1 MKRIIA
7 LVITILISTAPNAVF
22 AAPQAGSQTT
32 APVININN
40 ECIYV
45 KVTEGDMSFSVYNVV
60 SRFSKAP
67 ARTGNILFVQAD
79 RFLTALGYTAK
90 YDRKTKNLTASL
102 GNETLSFS
110 VKGKNNPAVYKE
122 EKGTPL
128 IAFEEF
134 MKKHKFTVTWD
145 VKTKTCSASKTVD
158 YKLGNT
164 FIYDRAAKE
173 QVVYSIAEA
182 GLETSSYAD
191 IKINGVYPYKGK
203 LAVYGYNKASKYNS
217 LYSFDNGKFT
227 ELIKNF
233 DIVDSYDFGNY
244 KVFYGYANDV
254 KKYQLYRFDGTLF
267 ILVEGDCYSPK
278 QTILGDT
285 VIVGAFNKDRRYD
298 IKAIDRNWQIK
309 TLSTDIVPGPESMHP
324 GLTLLDTLVSGE
336 WAYFKAIV
344 QGEQDKVYF
353 IAYNGR
359 DVKWVSLDAKEKE
372 LDFNHVRVCGNY
384 LYVAFDRNKDSKREL
399 LKVDTSAQMTS
410 MISDALST
418 DYDLMAIESYKD
430 KLYLSA
436 SIKEGNKPIKHS
448 YLYEPSTA
456 AATALTYQQSVLSSG
471 SAGTKSISY
480 AAFRNSY
487 VDNGRMYL
495 MAGSNSATKDLYIY
509 DGTTW
514 AYPVF
519 GITSIESFI
528 DTPAGTFLNVK
539 DTDSMT
545 NRGRN
550 TVLLVNNSMKIE
562 NVALDYLMKNYYVY
576 GSTLIYSGAN
586 TAPSK
591 VSSGQK
597 IKESVS
603 SYFFSSRELLP
614 GYAARYWEPVTDTV
628 YVTGNSDEG
637 SRSYA
642 VKGNAA
648 DKLKDGFVL
657 TKAAVTG
664 NPHKLLMAGTDKGN
678 TGSALS
684 VLYVYDLD
692 KNTYSLIGAGV
703 AIENIVLY

>member
-1 MKRIIA
+1 MKRIVA
-7 LVITILISTAPNAVF
+7 LIMTILISAVPHAVF
-22 AAPQAGSQTT
+22 AAPAEGDSS

-40 ECIYV
+40 ECIYI
-45 KVTEGDMSFSVYNVV
+45 KVTEGDTSFSVYNVV

-67 ARTGNILFVQAD
+67 ARNGNNLFVQAD

-90 YDRKTKNLTASL
+90 YDRRTKTLTASL

-110 VKGKNNPAVYKE
+110 VKGKNNPVAYKE

-134 MKKHKFTVTWD
+134 MKKHKFAVAWD
-145 VKTKTCSASKTVD
+145 AETKTCSASKTVD
-158 YKLGNT
+158 YKLGNM
-164 FIYDRAAKE
+164 FMYDRAAKE
-173 QVVYSIAEA
+173 QVVYSIAQA

-217 LYSFDNGKFT
+217 LYIFDNGKFT

-254 KKYQLYRFDGTLF
+254 KKYQLYHFDGTLF
-267 ILVEGDCYSPK
+267 MLVEGDCYSPK

-285 VIVGAFNKDRRYD
+285 VIVGTFNKDRRYD

-344 QGEQDKVYF
+344 QGEQDKVYL

-384 LYVAFDRNKDSKREL
+384 LYVAFDRNKDGKREL

-436 SIKEGNKPIKHS
+436 SIKEVNKPIKHS

-456 AATALTYQQSVLSSG
+456 AATVLTYQQSVLSSG
-471 SAGTKSISY
+471 SAGTKSILYS
-480 AAFRNSY
+480 AFKNSY

-495 MAGSNSATKDLYIY
+495 MAGSNSPTKDLYIY
-509 DGTTW
+509 DGTAW

-519 GITSIESFI
+519 GIISIESFI

-545 NRGRN
+545 NRSRN
-550 TVLLVNNSMKIE
+550 TVLLVNNSMKVE

-576 GSTLIYSGAN
+576 GQTLVYAGAN
-586 TAPSK
+586 TAPDK
-591 VSSGQK
+591 VSSRQK

-603 SYFFSSRELLP
+603 SYFFTSREVIA
-614 GYAARYWEPVTDTV
+614 GFAVKYWEPVTDTI
-628 YVTGNSDEG
+628 YVTGNNDEG
-637 SRSYA
+637 TRSYA
-642 VKGNAA
+642 VKGSAA
-648 DKLKDGFVL
+648 DKLKVGFVL
-657 TKAAVTG
+657 TKAAATG
-664 NPHKLLMAGTDKGN
+664 NPRKLLMAGTDKGN

-692 KNTYSLIGAGV
+692 KKTYSLIGAGV
-703 AIENIVLY
+703 AVENIVMY

>member
-1 MKRIIA
+1 MKRIAA
-7 LVITILISTAPNAVF
+7 LLITILISTAPNAVF
-22 AAPQAGSQTT
+22 AASQAGSPTT

-45 KVTEGDMSFSVYNVV
+45 KVTEGDTSFSVYNVV

-67 ARTGNILFVQAD
+67 AKIGNTLFVQAD
-79 RFLTALGYTAK
+79 KFLTTLGYTVK
-90 YDRKTKNLTASL
+90 YDRKTKTLTAGL
-102 GNETLSFS
+102 GNETLSFTA
-110 VKGKNNPAVYKE
+110 KGKDNPAAFKE
-122 EKGTPL
+122 EKGVLL

-134 MKKHKFTVTWD
+134 MKKHKFTIAWD
-145 VKTKTCSASKTVD
+145 VRTKTCSATKTVD
-158 YKLGNT
+158 YKLGNM
-164 FIYDRAAKE
+164 FIYDKTSKE
-173 QVVYSIAEA
+173 QVVYSIAKE

-203 LAVYGYNKASKYNS
+203 LAVYGYNKVSKYNS
-217 LYSFDNGKFT
+217 LYLFENGKFT

-285 VIVGAFNKDRRYD
+285 VIVGTFNKDRRYD
-298 IKAIDRNWQIK
+298 IKAIDCNWQIK

-359 DVKWVSLDAKEKE
+359 DVKWVSVEAKEKE

-384 LYVAFDRNKDSKREL
+384 LYIAFDRNKDRKREL

-418 DYDLMAIESYKD
+418 DFDLMAIESYKD

-436 SIKEGNKPIKHS
+436 SVKEGNKMLKKA
-448 YLYEPSTA
+448 YLYEPSTT
-456 AATALTYQQSVLSSG
+456 ATTVLTYQQSVLSSG
-471 SAGTKSISY
+471 SSDTKSVSY
-480 AAFRNSY
+480 AAFKNSY

-519 GITSIESFI
+519 GITSINSFI

-550 TVLLVNNSMKIE
+550 TVLLVNNSMKVE

-576 GSTLIYSGAN
+576 GQTLIYSGAN

-591 VSSGQK
+591 VSSSQK

-603 SYFFSSRELLP
+603 SYFFSSREVIP
-614 GYAARYWEPVTDTV
+614 GFAAKYWEPVTDTV
-628 YVTGNSDEG
+628 YITGTSDEG

-642 VKGNAA
+642 VKGSEAVM
-648 DKLKDGFVL
+648 LKEGFVL
-657 TKAAVTG
+657 TKAAASG
-664 NPHKLLMAGTDKGN
+664 NPRKLLMAGTEKGN
-678 TGSALS
+678 LGLSLS

-692 KNTYSLIGAGV
+692 KKTYSLIGAGV
-703 AIENIVLY
+703 AVENIVLY